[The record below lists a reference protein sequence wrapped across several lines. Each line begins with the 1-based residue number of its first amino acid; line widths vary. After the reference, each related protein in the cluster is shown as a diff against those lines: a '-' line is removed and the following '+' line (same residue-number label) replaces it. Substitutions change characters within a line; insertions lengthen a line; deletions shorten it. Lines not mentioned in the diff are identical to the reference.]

1 MTENRWVLGVITI
14 ALLMLMSIGVSL
26 GADWAGKYLTE
37 DSKDHAFTITLSRD
51 GKATGEK
58 HGTVLKGTWSADS
71 GAAVIKWT
79 TGWTTKLSHDGDGY
93 IKTAFRPGTPMTE
106 KPTSTVAAKKVD

>member
-1 MTENRWVLGVITI
+1 MTENRWVLGVLTGV
-14 ALLMLMSIGVSL
+14 LLMLMSIGVSL

-37 DSKDHAFTITLSRD
+37 DSKGHAFTITLSGD

-58 HGTVLKGTWSADS
+58 HGTVLKGTWSADG

-79 TGWTTKLSHDGDGY
+79 TGWTTKLSHEGDDY
-93 IKTAFRPGTPMTE
+93 EKTAFRPGTRITE
-106 KPTSTVAAKKVD
+106 KPISAVAAKKVD